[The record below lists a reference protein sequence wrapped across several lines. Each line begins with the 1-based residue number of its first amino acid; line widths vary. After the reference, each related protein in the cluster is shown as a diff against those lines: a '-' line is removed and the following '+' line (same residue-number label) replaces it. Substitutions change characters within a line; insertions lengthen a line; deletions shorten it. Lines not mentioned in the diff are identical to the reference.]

1 MDLTLRLNQKEAARL
16 RKRAEVEGLTEQ
28 ALALT
33 AIRHFLDT
41 GTQPDAQAQP
51 DAETG
56 PVDEVKRRYASA
68 LKRIG
73 E

>member
-33 AIRHFLDT
+33 AIRHFLDAP
-41 GTQPDAQAQP
+41 TQPAVEA
-51 DAETG
+51 G

>member
-33 AIRHFLDT
+33 AIRHFLDAP
-41 GTQPDAQAQP
+41 TQPA
-51 DAETG
+51 AEAGPVDTG

-68 LKRIG
+68 FKRIG

>member
-1 MDLTLRLNQKEAARL
+1 MDLTLRLNQKEAAKL
-16 RKRAEVEGLTEQ
+16 RKRAELEGLTEQ

-33 AIRHFLDT
+33 AIRHFLDA
-41 GTQPDAQAQP
+41 PAQP
-51 DAETG
+51 EAEAG